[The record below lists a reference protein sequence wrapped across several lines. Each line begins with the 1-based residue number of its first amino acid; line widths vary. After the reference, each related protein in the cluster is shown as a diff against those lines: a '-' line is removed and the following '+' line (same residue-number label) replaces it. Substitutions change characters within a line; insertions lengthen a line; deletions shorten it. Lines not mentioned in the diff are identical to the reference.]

1 MPVDAA
7 GGEGWRPC
15 DQPRAHVS
23 TVQRCN
29 RDCASTAT
37 AAVIEPRGALRATC
51 LVGLV
56 SALACPVGAQ
66 VAPGRGIAQAATPAP
81 IAPSPP
87 AVGSPGP
94 EPSPGRTA
102 PTEPRFDITRFE
114 LEGATLVNPSS
125 LAQALAPHTGAGR
138 RFGDIE
144 SALDA
149 VIAAYLRA
157 GITAVQVYIPE
168 QTLEGGVV
176 RLKVEEMR
184 VSRVE
189 VDGAKLAHLQR
200 LRRAVPSLREG
211 RTPVD
216 TTLAQ
221 ELRLA
226 NENPSRRMEVTFR
239 TESDDTLTGVLRLA
253 ERGPLAGLLT
263 LDNTGSASTGR
274 ARVGLALQHANLL
287 DHDIVG
293 TAQWQT
299 SPGRDHQVR
308 VGSLGLR
315 LPWYQAGV
323 MVDVSASG
331 SSVDAGTLRT
341 LAGDYFVASRGR
353 QTGLRVTRLLP
364 RWGTVEPRVSIGIDR
379 RHVDSQVTTGPG
391 GASLVPDIVLRP
403 LTLSHALTW
412 ATPQRSLQAQ
422 VSLTRN
428 LPAGGRSAPE
438 VFAEPGLR
446 ADANPRYTVLR
457 ADVSATWLR
466 GPVSV
471 LLGWTG
477 QWTRDALV
485 PAEQFSAGGPGSVR
499 GIEGR
504 LATGD
509 HGQRLGLELQGP
521 LPETTHGPGWR
532 LGWQV
537 FADAAWL
544 GRNRAQPGDKGWT
557 RLSGVGAGLRA
568 DWQGGLGLRADAA
581 TVTDGGGVAPTRSGF
596 LHLAA
601 TYGF

>member
-1 MPVDAA
+1 MSTNPGRDRRRAA
-7 GGEGWRPC
+7 IAAP
-15 DQPRAHVS
+15 PA
-23 TVQRCN
+23 RC
-29 RDCASTAT
+29 
-37 AAVIEPRGALRATC
+37 
-51 LVGLV
+51 
-56 SALACPVGAQ
+56 ALAAWRALYLIGVLSTLAE
-66 VAPGRGIAQAATPAP
+66 VTLAQAAADRAAP
-81 IAPSPP
+81 STAPSASASPP
-87 AVGSPGP
+87 APASGA
-94 EPSPGRTA
+94 SPGRA
-102 PTEPRFDITRFE
+102 DPTEPRFDITRFE
-114 LEGATLVNPSS
+114 LEGATLVDPAS
-125 LAQALAPHTGAGR
+125 LERALAPHTGAGR

-149 VIAAYLRA
+149 VIAAYQRT

-189 VDGAKLAHLQR
+189 ADGAKLAHLQR
-200 LRRAVPSLREG
+200 LRRAVPSLLEG

-239 TESDDTLTGVLRLA
+239 TEADDTLTGVLRVA

-274 ARVGLALQHANLL
+274 ARLGLALQHANLL

-299 SPGRDHQVR
+299 SPGRDRQVR
-308 VGSLGLR
+308 VGSVGLR
-315 LPWYQAGV
+315 LPWYRAGV

-412 ATPQRSLQAQ
+412 ATPQRSVQAQ
-422 VSLTRN
+422 VSLSHN

-471 LLGWTG
+471 LLGWSG

-509 HGQRLGLELQGP
+509 HGQRLGLEVQGP

-557 RLSGVGAGLRA
+557 RLSGIGAGLRA